1 MTVLTTSNTEEDIL
15 RSYQHHANGY
25 VTKPVPADGFLDVV
39 KQINYFFGSVARL
52 PLAGDG

>member
-25 VTKPVPADGFLDVV
+25 KPVPADGFLDVV